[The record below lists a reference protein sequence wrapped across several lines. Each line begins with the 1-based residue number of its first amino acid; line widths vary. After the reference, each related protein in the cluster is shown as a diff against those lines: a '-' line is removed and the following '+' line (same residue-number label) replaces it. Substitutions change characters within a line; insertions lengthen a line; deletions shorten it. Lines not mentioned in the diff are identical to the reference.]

1 MITPI
6 VNNNLP
12 PATDKMFHG
21 SGITTVDMV
30 VNDYVTTPMTVSA
43 NNLPAALTQAAVAGK
58 SWYVSY
64 ITWRISGGN
73 VLNDVT
79 IQLLD
84 GTTPIYS
91 SVISKQQSAGTFS
104 EMVFEKPIKITQG
117 NLVSYTAGASGTSGT
132 IITLNMGLFSK

>member
-1 MITPI
+1 MIPQI
-6 VNNNLP
+6 DNMV
-12 PATDKMFHG
+12 PATPRMISKDG
-21 SGITTVDMV
+21 LTVTTADMV
-30 VNDYVTTPMTVSA
+30 LNDYVTTPMTVSA

-64 ITWRISGGN
+64 LTWRISGGN

-84 GTTPIYS
+84 GTTPIYL

-104 EMVFEKPIKITQG
+104 EIVFEKPIKITQG
-117 NLVSYTAGASGTSGT
+117 NLVSYTAGASGTGGT
-132 IITLNMGLFSK
+132 IITLNMGLFNK